1 MEVLIFFVTLFVLLF
16 VGFYILDSRQK
27 EYKRSEEMRKTM
39 LEKMG
44 KLSNIVSDAN
54 KIIDEIPSS
63 LVSAENYLDQAEND
77 FKENAFSPF
86 WSSIEKAALSLGRF
100 DENVLKLKENF
111 NAHSELKRDYRTKNY
126 FPFPVSRE
134 VKPALLVSLD
144 VNKRMNDLVRNAQKN
159 FQFATI
165 YEQRKTNQ
173 LLIAGFQTL
182 ANAIDGMGVRIESS
196 IGALT
201 NELQYQGQEQAARDA
216 QIISKLDNI
225 QRRRVPKD
233 LKSYESRG
241 IIHDILP
248 DPNKDY

>member
-1 MEVLIFFVTLFVLLF
+1 
-16 VGFYILDSRQK
+16 
-27 EYKRSEEMRKTM
+27 
-39 LEKMG
+39 
-44 KLSNIVSDAN
+44 
-54 KIIDEIPSS
+54 
-63 LVSAENYLDQAEND
+63 
-77 FKENAFSPF
+77 
-86 WSSIEKAALSLGRF
+86 LSLGKF

-111 NAHSELKRDYRTKNY
+111 KTHSELKRDFRTENY
-126 FPFPVSRE
+126 PFPVSRE
-134 VKPALLVSLD
+134 VKPALLTSLD
-144 VNKRMNDLVRNAQKN
+144 VSKRMNELVRSAQKD

-173 LLIAGFQTL
+173 LLVAGFQTL
-182 ANAIDGMGVRIESS
+182 ANAIDGMGMRIESS
-196 IGALT
+196 IGFLAS
-201 NELQYQGQEQAARDA
+201 ELQYQGEEQAAKDA